1 MASHV
6 LPTTPPP
13 RMLSPS
19 SSSSPKLPERT
30 PRPSFS
36 VRTSLSTSSLSPHA
50 AGSFAAPFSGLE
62 TRPASLAPRS
72 PSPSPSRAKR
82 SVVTMGLR
90 RRIPSVLTVEKRS
103 GKPFNKFDHSPPDLD
118 SYYFQHRI
126 VFLTAPL
133 LPTTIEMIMQELLFL
148 AYEDLEQPIYMYINS
163 TGTMEDDYC
172 FGREREAFVILDH
185 MRCLGPPVFTLCV
198 GHAWG
203 EAALILASGVK
214 GHRTALPSST
224 IMIREPMDEFEG
236 QASNVEG
243 DRKELQLIKQ
253 AMVEV
258 FAERTGKTK
267 QQIETD
273 IRRPKYFS
281 ASEAVEYGLIDKV
294 LSNARVEIG
303 KGAVAKGQP
312 VTSGI

>member
-1 MASHV
+1 MASHF

-36 VRTSLSTSSLSPHA
+36 LGASLSTSSLSAHA

-62 TRPASLAPRS
+62 TRPASLAPHS

-90 RRIPSVLTVEKRS
+90 RRIPSVPTVVKRS
-103 GKPFNKFDHSPPDLD
+103 GKPFNKFEHSPPDLD
-118 SYYFQHRI
+118 SYYFQYRI

-148 AYEDLEQPIYMYINS
+148 AYEDLEQPIHMYINS
-163 TGTMEDDYC
+163 TGTVEEDYC
-172 FGREREAFVILDH
+172 FGREHEAFAILDH

-224 IMIREPMDEFEG
+224 IMIREPMDEIGG

-243 DRKELQLIKQ
+243 YRKELQLIKQ

-267 QQIETD
+267 EQIETD

-303 KGAVAKGQP
+303 KGAVAKGTP
-312 VTSGI
+312 STSGI